1 MRNRWLI
8 YGLIG
13 LAFGIADWF
22 FLDLLAALG
31 QNRALNDYLL
41 QAPDILRILAVLLLV
56 GLNYGIWLVPVIPIA
71 IYEVKRSQSL
81 RRAALSAAL
90 VWSAAMLSYYGYY
103 TAALL
108 FIGLPNLDFVLF
120 SNRISATYWAD
131 AQPIFQRVILDQF
144 MEWIVIAIVGGI
156 CVGGL
161 SAYLYRRV
169 LARRAAGR
177 PGRSAPQ
184 VNSPIL

>member
-1 MRNRWLI
+1 
-8 YGLIG
+8 
-13 LAFGIADWF
+13 
-22 FLDLLAALG
+22 
-31 QNRALNDYLL
+31 
-41 QAPDILRILAVLLLV
+41 
-56 GLNYGIWLVPVIPIA
+56 
-71 IYEVKRSQSL
+71 
-81 RRAALSAAL
+81 
-90 VWSAAMLSYYGYY
+90 MLSYYGYY

>member
-56 GLNYGIWLVPVIPIA
+56 GLNYGDRKSVV
-71 IYEVKRSQSL
+71 
-81 RRAALSAAL
+81 
-90 VWSAAMLSYYGYY
+90 
-103 TAALL
+103 
-108 FIGLPNLDFVLF
+108 
-120 SNRISATYWAD
+120 
-131 AQPIFQRVILDQF
+131 
-144 MEWIVIAIVGGI
+144 
-156 CVGGL
+156 
-161 SAYLYRRV
+161 
-169 LARRAAGR
+169 
-177 PGRSAPQ
+177 
-184 VNSPIL
+184 